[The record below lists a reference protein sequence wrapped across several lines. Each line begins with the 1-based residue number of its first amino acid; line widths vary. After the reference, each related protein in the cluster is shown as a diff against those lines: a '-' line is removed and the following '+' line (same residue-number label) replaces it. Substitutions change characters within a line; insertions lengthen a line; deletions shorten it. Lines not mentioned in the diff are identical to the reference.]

1 MESRSVNLR
10 LESTN
15 GEEVLDLSRVY
26 VVDSIPLLTQS
37 LAHEDHKN
45 YPHLKDVPAVMTS
58 GKVDLLIGQ
67 DNSEALIPL
76 EIKMVH

>member
-26 VVDSIPLLTQS
+26 VVDSIPVLTQS

-45 YPHLKDVPAVMTS
+45 YPHL
-58 GKVDLLIGQ
+58 
-67 DNSEALIPL
+67 
-76 EIKMVH
+76 